1 MNFNH
6 ERLIVDQ
13 EPCKVIFSSEP
24 YPVLLKTG
32 LVVAADVIINK
43 ARSKTERSLIIS
55 PLSLAKPLVM
65 RINENSNMLC
75 GIEVW
80 IYKSGPDKTATFIVE
95 D

>member
-6 ERLIVDQ
+6 ERLIIDQ

-32 LVVAADVIINK
+32 LTVVADVIVNK
-43 ARSKTERSLIIS
+43 ARSKSERSLIIS

-65 RINENSNMLC
+65 RIGDNSNKLS

-80 IYKSGPDKTATFIVE
+80 IYKSGPDKTSAYIVE

>member
-1 MNFNH
+1 MNFNY
-6 ERLIVDQ
+6 ERLIIDQ

-32 LVVAADVIINK
+32 LTVVADVIVNK
-43 ARSKTERSLIIS
+43 NRSKSERSLIIS
-55 PLSLAKPLVM
+55 PFSLAKPLVM
-65 RINENSNMLC
+65 RIGENSNKLI

-80 IYKSGPDKTATFIVE
+80 IYKSGPDKTSAYIVE